1 MMSYVLL
8 LSLLLLYCYYY
19 YYVFYN
25 PNIEFRISD
34 FNGVYKFSIS
44 NSVDILD
51 RGAVNAFLRSSPFC
65 KRVFDA
71 RKSKIA
77 AGIQKKAAEH

>member
-1 MMSYVLL
+1 MSYELF

-19 YYVFYN
+19 YYVFDN
-25 PNIEFRISD
+25 PNIEFGISY
-34 FNGVYKFSIS
+34 FNSVYQFSIS

>member
-34 FNGVYKFSIS
+34 FKGLYKYSIS

-51 RGAVNAFLRSSPFC
+51 RGAVNAFLRSYPFC

>member
-1 MMSYVLL
+1 MSYALL
-8 LSLLLLYCYYY
+8 LLLLYCCYY
-19 YYVFYN
+19 YYVFDN
-25 PNIEFRISD
+25 PNIEFGISY
-34 FNGVYKFSIS
+34 FNSVYQFSIS
-44 NSVDILD
+44 NSVDILG

>member
-1 MMSYVLL
+1 MHYF
-8 LSLLLLYCYYY
+8 YHYYY
-19 YYVFYN
+19 CIVIITIMYS
-25 PNIEFRISD
+25 IIGISY
-34 FNGVYKFSIS
+34 FNRVYQFSIS
-44 NSVDILD
+44 NIVDILD